1 MMMEM
6 RHNVAEIV
14 DYSWKSSVPL
24 HVAAMDFQKG
34 LSSSTSSSSPTND
47 STHYITQSPFT
58 NPIQLND
65 YFV

>member
-34 LSSSTSSSSPTND
+34 
-47 STHYITQSPFT
+47 
-58 NPIQLND
+58 
-65 YFV
+65 

>member
-1 MMMEM
+1 MRFFSECSMMMEM

-34 LSSSTSSSSPTND
+34 SSSRPTLLSPHNNMTYFPPATTSIND
-47 STHYITQSPFT
+47 
-58 NPIQLND
+58 
-65 YFV
+65 